1 MRLKGHIYL
10 CYIND
15 CIKKTCKACGLK
27 LDEQALTLDIYKAV
41 SIINRT
47 GNISIVGDIV
57 YVDHLE
63 SYMKGR
69 VKEEGVKYR
78 LAGVFTYSMRKGLKI
93 SIYKIVAQG
102 PIERNTVVRVE
113 EFKVPIS
120 IDEALRKA
128 YAHGGNEAVVKEF
141 FGV

>member
-15 CIKKTCKACGLK
+15 CIKKACKACGLK
-27 LDEQALTLDIYKAV
+27 LDEEALDLDIYKAV